1 VVESRDD
8 KKVKK
13 SKQRRENMSRIQIII
28 DSIAGAVGAVLGF
41 MYGEVTGLFWA
52 LIAFMALD
60 YITGVI
66 VAVIEKRLSSEVG
79 FRGLA
84 KKFLI
89 LVFVAVGHIADTY
102 ILGGTPAAM
111 SAVMLFYIA
120 NEGISIIENAAAL
133 GLPVPKKITGLMEQI
148 RNKSESED

>member
-1 VVESRDD
+1 M
-8 KKVKK
+8 
-13 SKQRRENMSRIQIII
+13 SKIQIII

-60 YITGVI
+60 YVTGVI
-66 VAVIEKRLSSEVG
+66 VAIIEKRLSSEVG

-111 SAVMLFYIA
+111 SAVMLFYMA

-133 GLPVPKKITGLMEQI
+133 GLPVPKKLTNIMEQI
-148 RNKSESED
+148 KNKSESEDE

>member
-1 VVESRDD
+1 M
-8 KKVKK
+8 
-13 SKQRRENMSRIQIII
+13 SKIQIII

-60 YITGVI
+60 YISGVV
-66 VAVIEKRLSSEVG
+66 VAIIEKRLSSEVG

-133 GLPVPKKITGLMEQI
+133 GLPVPKKLKDIMAQL
-148 RNKSESED
+148 KKESEEE

>member
-1 VVESRDD
+1 M
-8 KKVKK
+8 
-13 SKQRRENMSRIQIII
+13 SKIQIII

-133 GLPVPKKITGLMEQI
+133 GLPVPKKLTNIMEQI
-148 RNKSESED
+148 KNKSESEDE

>member
-1 VVESRDD
+1 M
-8 KKVKK
+8 
-13 SKQRRENMSRIQIII
+13 SKIQIII

-120 NEGISIIENAAAL
+120 NEGLSIIENAGNL
-133 GLPVPKKITGLMEQI
+133 GLPVPKKLKDIMAQL
-148 RNKSESED
+148 KKESEEK

>member
-1 VVESRDD
+1 M
-8 KKVKK
+8 
-13 SKQRRENMSRIQIII
+13 SKIQIII

-133 GLPVPKKITGLMEQI
+133 GLPVPKKLTNIMEQI
-148 RNKSESED
+148 KNKSESEEE

>member
-1 VVESRDD
+1 MPNRQ
-8 KKVKK
+8 KGQKM
-13 SKQRRENMSRIQIII
+13 SKIQIII

-111 SAVMLFYIA
+111 SAVMLFYMA

-133 GLPVPKKITGLMEQI
+133 GLPVPKKLTNIMEQI
-148 RNKSESED
+148 KNKSESEEE

>member
-1 VVESRDD
+1 M
-8 KKVKK
+8 
-13 SKQRRENMSRIQIII
+13 SKIQIII

-41 MYGEVTGLFWA
+41 MYGEVSGLFWA

-79 FRGLA
+79 FKGLA

-133 GLPVPKKITGLMEQI
+133 GLPVPKKLTNIMEQI
-148 RNKSESED
+148 KNKSESEEE

>member
-1 VVESRDD
+1 M
-8 KKVKK
+8 
-13 SKQRRENMSRIQIII
+13 SKIQIII

-84 KKFLI
+84 KKLMI
-89 LVFVAVGHIADTY
+89 LVFVSLGHIADMY
-102 ILGGTPAAM
+102 VLGGTPVAM

-120 NEGISIIENAAAL
+120 NEGLSIIENAGNL
-133 GLPVPKKITGLMEQI
+133 GLPVPKKLKDIMVQL
-148 RNKSESED
+148 KKESEEE

>member
-1 VVESRDD
+1 M
-8 KKVKK
+8 
-13 SKQRRENMSRIQIII
+13 SKIQIII
-28 DSIAGAVGAVLGF
+28 DSIAVAVGAGLGF

-133 GLPVPKKITGLMEQI
+133 GLPVPKKLTSIMEQI
-148 RNKSESED
+148 KNKSESEEE

>member
-1 VVESRDD
+1 M
-8 KKVKK
+8 
-13 SKQRRENMSRIQIII
+13 SKIQIII

-60 YITGVI
+60 YITGVV
-66 VAVIEKRLSSEVG
+66 VAIIEKRLSSEVG

-102 ILGGTPAAM
+102 ILGGTPSAM
-111 SAVMLFYIA
+111 SAVMLFYMA

-133 GLPVPKKITGLMEQI
+133 GLPVPKKLTSIMEQI
-148 RNKSESED
+148 RNKSESEDE

>member
-1 VVESRDD
+1 M
-8 KKVKK
+8 
-13 SKQRRENMSRIQIII
+13 SKIQIII

-41 MYGEVTGLFWA
+41 MYGEVNGLFWA

-84 KKFLI
+84 QKFLI

-133 GLPVPKKITGLMEQI
+133 GLPVPKKLTNIMEQI
-148 RNKSESED
+148 KNKSESEEE

>member
-1 VVESRDD
+1 M
-8 KKVKK
+8 
-13 SKQRRENMSRIQIII
+13 SKIQIII

-60 YITGVI
+60 YITGVV
-66 VAVIEKRLSSEVG
+66 VAIIEKRLSSEVG

-89 LVFVAVGHIADTY
+89 LVFVAVGHIADAY
-102 ILGGTPAAM
+102 ILGGTPAAK

-120 NEGISIIENAAAL
+120 NEGISIIENAASL
-133 GLPVPKKITGLMEQI
+133 GLPVPKKLTSIMEQI
-148 RNKSESED
+148 KNKSESEEE

>member
-1 VVESRDD
+1 M
-8 KKVKK
+8 
-13 SKQRRENMSRIQIII
+13 SKIQIII

-52 LIAFMALD
+52 LIAFMELD
-60 YITGVI
+60 YITGVV
-66 VAVIEKRLSSEVG
+66 VAFIEQRLSSEVG

-133 GLPVPKKITGLMEQI
+133 GLPVPKKLTSIMEQI
-148 RNKSESED
+148 RNKSESEEE

>member
-1 VVESRDD
+1 M
-8 KKVKK
+8 
-13 SKQRRENMSRIQIII
+13 SKIQIII

>member
-1 VVESRDD
+1 M
-8 KKVKK
+8 
-13 SKQRRENMSRIQIII
+13 SKIQIII

-41 MYGEVTGLFWA
+41 MYGEVNGLFWA

-133 GLPVPKKITGLMEQI
+133 GLPVPKKLTNIMEQI
-148 RNKSESED
+148 KNKSESVDE

>member
-1 VVESRDD
+1 M
-8 KKVKK
+8 
-13 SKQRRENMSRIQIII
+13 SKIQIII

-60 YITGVI
+60 YITGVV
-66 VAVIEKRLSSEVG
+66 VAIIEKRLSSEVG

-89 LVFVAVGHIADTY
+89 LVFVAVGHITDAY

-120 NEGISIIENAAAL
+120 NEGISIIENAASL
-133 GLPVPKKITGLMEQI
+133 GLPVPKKLTSIMEQI
-148 RNKSESED
+148 KNKSESEEE

>member
-1 VVESRDD
+1 M
-8 KKVKK
+8 
-13 SKQRRENMSRIQIII
+13 SKIQIII

-60 YITGVI
+60 YISGVV
-66 VAVIEKRLSSEVG
+66 VAIIEKRLSSEVG

-133 GLPVPKKITGLMEQI
+133 GLPVPKKLTSIMEQI
-148 RNKSESED
+148 RNKSESEDE

>member
-1 VVESRDD
+1 M
-8 KKVKK
+8 
-13 SKQRRENMSRIQIII
+13 SKIQIII
-28 DSIAGAVGAVLGF
+28 DSIAGAAGAVLGF
-41 MYGEVTGLFWA
+41 MYGEVSGLFWA

-60 YITGVI
+60 YVTGVI
-66 VAVIEKRLSSEVG
+66 VAIIEKRLSSEVG

-89 LVFVAVGHIADTY
+89 LVFVAVGHIVDTY

-120 NEGISIIENAAAL
+120 NEGISIVENASAL

-148 RNKSESED
+148 RNKSESEEE

>member
-1 VVESRDD
+1 M
-8 KKVKK
+8 
-13 SKQRRENMSRIQIII
+13 SKIQIII
-28 DSIAGAVGAVLGF
+28 DSIAGAVGAALGF

-60 YITGVI
+60 YITGVV
-66 VAVIEKRLSSEVG
+66 VAIIEKRLSSEVG

-89 LVFVAVGHIADTY
+89 LVFVAVGHIADAY

-120 NEGISIIENAAAL
+120 NEGISIIENAASL
-133 GLPVPKKITGLMEQI
+133 GLPVPKKLTSIMEQI
-148 RNKSESED
+148 KNKSESEEE

>member
-1 VVESRDD
+1 
-8 KKVKK
+8 
-13 SKQRRENMSRIQIII
+13 MSRIQIII

-148 RNKSESED
+148 

>member
-1 VVESRDD
+1 M
-8 KKVKK
+8 
-13 SKQRRENMSRIQIII
+13 SKIQIII

-41 MYGEVTGLFWA
+41 MYGEVSGLFWA

-133 GLPVPKKITGLMEQI
+133 GLPVPKKLTNIMEQI
-148 RNKSESED
+148 KNKSESEEE

>member
-1 VVESRDD
+1 M
-8 KKVKK
+8 
-13 SKQRRENMSRIQIII
+13 SKIQIII

-41 MYGEVTGLFWA
+41 MYGEVNGLFWA

-133 GLPVPKKITGLMEQI
+133 GLPVPKKLTNIMEQKK
-148 RNKSESED
+148 NKSESEEE